1 MFHCLPDGN
10 KCELETLR
18 PFIEYFNRK
27 FNQEYRLAE
36 CIDVFDKSRPQPEM
50 RLRADGKKDIVIE
63 HKIIVWPE
71 NHLQQHRTEHDFA
84 DEFRKV
90 VDSSFQDDIYL
101 LEISPKNIPINKK
114 EHSTIVTRVANA
126 VLKNI
131 NTIKTKGFYKESQL
145 VPWSFYRLP
154 KHEITEDTPNHG
166 VGFIF
171 SCDID
176 LFGEINKYSEVERI
190 DGIRKILLSHLQKTS
205 KKFNGYSDCVRIF
218 ITAIYSDLIG
228 LDHEI
233 LEQILPSIEIPNNID
248 QVWSSYPE
256 WVSDT
261 EQQILYNL
269 IYESRK

>member
-1 MFHCLPDGN
+1 MFHCLPDGS
-10 KCELETLR
+10 KCEWGTLR

-50 RLRADGKKDIVIE
+50 RLSADGSKDIVIE

-71 NHLQQHRTEHDFA
+71 NHLQQHRAEHDFA
-84 DEFRKV
+84 DEFSKAV
-90 VDSSFQDDIYL
+90 GSSFQDDIYM
-101 LEISPKNIPINKK
+101 LEISPENIPINKK
-114 EHSTIVTRVANA
+114 EHSTFVTRAANA

-131 NTIKTKGFYKESQL
+131 NTIKTKGFYKESKP
-145 VPWSFYRLP
+145 VPWSFYRLQ
-154 KHEITEDTPNHG
+154 KHERTEDTPKHG
-166 VGFIF
+166 AGVIF

-176 LFGEINKYSEVERI
+176 LVSEIDKYSESKRI
-190 DGIRKILLSHLQKTS
+190 DEIRKIFVSHLQKTS
-205 KKFNGYSDCVRIF
+205 EKFDGHSDCVRIF
-218 ITAIYSDLIG
+218 ITAIYSGLIG
-228 LDHEI
+228 LDHKI

-261 EQQILYNL
+261 EQQILYEL